1 MRGFPGV
8 VATQHGLPYA
18 DLWLWIIRTC
28 NLLVLD
34 SFAYKLSLPT
44 RCKRKLG
51 KKNPFDDVTRRP
63 ILELLCWQRIMR
75 AGLTSVI
82 VCSAIVNTPAKW
94 WKPGHKYSRQLRLK
108 LSFPHIYLCQQ
119 MRGCNFKC
127 CHTGDLSPDTRN
139 VFSSLLQQGHIFS
152 RLPDFQM
159 FLWLDVF
166 LFFSG
171 KLELRLLGCEDL
183 LKPLATLEEENLTE
197 DSSSFAAHKAE
208 EPPGKGRFRPHGPNV
223 DSF

>member
-94 WKPGHKYSRQLRLK
+94 RKPGHKYSRQLRLK

-152 RLPDFQM
+152 RLPDFHM

-166 LFFSG
+166 FFCFFFLRQAWNQTSWMRGFAKTSG
-171 KLELRLLGCEDL
+171 NTRG
-183 LKPLATLEEENLTE
+183 
-197 DSSSFAAHKAE
+197 
-208 EPPGKGRFRPHGPNV
+208 GKSHRGQQFFCCSQGRRTTW
-223 DSF
+223 

>member
-82 VCSAIVNTPAKW
+82 VCSAIVNTNDENQVTNTPDSCDWSFHSHIFIYANKW
-94 WKPGHKYSRQLRLK
+94 EVVISNAVIPEIYHQTLEMSSAHFFSKVTYLADCLIFRCFSDWMFFCCFFFLRQAWNQT
-108 LSFPHIYLCQQ
+108 SW
-119 MRGCNFKC
+119 MRGFAKTSGNTRGGKSHRGQQLFC
-127 CHTGDLSPDTRN
+127 CS
-139 VFSSLLQQGHIFS
+139 QG
-152 RLPDFQM
+152 RRTT
-159 FLWLDVF
+159 W
-166 LFFSG
+166 
-171 KLELRLLGCEDL
+171 
-183 LKPLATLEEENLTE
+183 
-197 DSSSFAAHKAE
+197 
-208 EPPGKGRFRPHGPNV
+208 
-223 DSF
+223 